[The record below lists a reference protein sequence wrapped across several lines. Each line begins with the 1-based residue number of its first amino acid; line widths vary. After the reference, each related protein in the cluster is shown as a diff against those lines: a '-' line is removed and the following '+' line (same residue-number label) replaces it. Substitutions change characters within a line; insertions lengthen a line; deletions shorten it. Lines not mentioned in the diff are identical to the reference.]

1 MRVAVINFTGN
12 VGKSTISTHL
22 LAPRL
27 KAELIAVET
36 INSSDGADQTFRGT
50 EFGELSEHLLRT
62 DNVVVDIGV
71 SNVEAFAK
79 EMRKF
84 RGSHEDF
91 DFFVV
96 PTVKDIK
103 QQKDTMATIE
113 ALQAI
118 GVPAKKIRV
127 IFNRLESD
135 ESVDSVFYPIANFH
149 AATKAFTLKPELV
162 IHENEIYNR
171 LKALK
176 KTLSDVVADET
187 DYKKTL
193 ADARAADNLEAEE
206 HAIHMIMAKRL
217 ATAAHENLESVYR
230 TIFK

>member
-1 MRVAVINFTGN
+1 MRVAIINFSGN
-12 VGKSTISTHL
+12 VGKSTIAKHL

-27 KAELIAVET
+27 DAELLAVET
-36 INSSDGADQTFRGT
+36 INSSDGADQTFRGI
-50 EFGELSEHLLRT
+50 EFGDLSEHLLRT
-62 DNVVVDIGV
+62 DNAVVDVGV

-96 PTVKDIK
+96 PVVKDIK
-103 QQKDTMATIE
+103 QQKDSMATIE

-118 GVPAKKIRV
+118 GVPPKKIRV

-135 ESVDSVFYPIANFH
+135 ESVDQVFYPIANFH
-149 AATKAFTLKPELV
+149 EATKAFTLKPEWV

-171 LKALK
+171 LKSLRK
-176 KTLSDVVADET
+176 SLTDVVNDQT
-187 DYKKTL
+187 DYKKVL
-193 ADARAADNLEAEE
+193 AEAKTEEEKDDAV
-206 HAIHMIMAKRL
+206 HMIMAKRL
-217 ATAAHENLESVYR
+217 ATAAHENLEAV
-230 TIFK
+230 FKTLFK